1 MKRILYL
8 IILTLLMPSTTFAIT
23 YKKFSCDY
31 IKDIEKCD
39 GSCKHSGVETNININ
54 RADKFNVLTIY
65 KGRILSSSILKCD
78 IESSD
83 SFSCYDDPKQKGY
96 EKSRSYNTYILKN
109 EVLQIK
115 RFDKKSKILLGIFCG
130 K

>member
-1 MKRILYL
+1 MKHTLYL
-8 IILTLLMPSTTFAIT
+8 IILFLLMPSTTFATT
-23 YKKFSCDY
+23 YKKFSCEY
-31 IKDIEKCD
+31 IRDIEKCD
-39 GSCKHSGVETNININ
+39 GTCKHSGVETNININ
-54 RADKFNVLTIY
+54 RKDKFNILTIY
-65 KGRILSSSILKCD
+65 KGRILASSILKCD

-83 SFSCYDDPKQKGY
+83 SFTCYDDPKQKGY

-115 RFDKKSKILLGIFCG
+115 RFDKKSNILLGIYCG